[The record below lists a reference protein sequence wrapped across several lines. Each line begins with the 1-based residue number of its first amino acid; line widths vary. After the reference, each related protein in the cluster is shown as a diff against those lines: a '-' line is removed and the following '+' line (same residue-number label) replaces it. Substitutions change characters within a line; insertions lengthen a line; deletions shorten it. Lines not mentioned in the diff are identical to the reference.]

1 MFHHDFAFI
10 MAPITKLLWKIE
22 AYEWTPK
29 CQVTWEA
36 IKQRYIEV
44 PIFIVPRWDLEF
56 RVHTDASNLVVNA
69 MLTQNPTSKC
79 NQPIA
84 YAS

>member
-1 MFHHDFAFI
+1 

-56 RVHTDASNLVVNA
+56 HVHTDASNLVVSA
-69 MLTQNPTSKC
+69 MLTQNPTSTC
-79 NQPIA
+79 DQPIV